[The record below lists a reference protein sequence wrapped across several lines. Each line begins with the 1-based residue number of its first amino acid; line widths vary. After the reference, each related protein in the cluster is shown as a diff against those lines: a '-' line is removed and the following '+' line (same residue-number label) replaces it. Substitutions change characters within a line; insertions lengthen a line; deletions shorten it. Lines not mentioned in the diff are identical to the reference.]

1 MSTTN
6 QNGARAKILR
16 ALAEYGLMPVSE
28 LAAAACLSPSQAR
41 DNANHAVTEG
51 LVTKCR
57 DDITN
62 TIAYMIT
69 AAGRGYLSEVTP
81 NAEVSGAG
89 TASAGLPGSAAAS
102 PEKG

>member
-16 ALAEYGLMPVSE
+16 ALAEYGLMPVLE

-41 DNANHAVTEG
+41 DNANHAVTNW

-62 TIAYMIT
+62 TLAYKIT
-69 AAGRGYLSEVTP
+69 AAVRGYL
-81 NAEVSGAG
+81 AERIGVGPRAALCARSH
-89 TASAGLPGSAAAS
+89 TTAGLG
-102 PEKG
+102 GM